1 MCIQYRSDAFVET
14 NSRRAV
20 RRFSFALF
28 EISSGLYIEM
38 KFNNKL
44 NPYVMFR
51 MEFHV
56 WKKA

>member
-56 WKKA
+56 